1 MTLNCQPT
9 EKISMKKS
17 KKSASQSTRPPRRSK
32 STASSGNADQALLT
46 DDRSQFPAV
55 KRETLPRRIRVSVRD
70 NQIVVDQPVIVL
82 NRTRREEVVWIC
94 DAGRLE
100 VRFNPGNTP
109 FYCHSYR
116 ASLNGGCYSGI
127 PLNRRAQPQPYDYT
141 LMVTTPGEDG
151 RFLISPT
158 MYIYVQEQQSLIQE

>member
-1 MTLNCQPT
+1 
-9 EKISMKKS
+9 MKKS
-17 KKSASQSTRPPRRSK
+17 KKSAAESARPRRSRK
-32 STASSGNADQALLT
+32 RAAAAEYPNADQTLQAAAA
-46 DDRSQFPAV
+46 DRPQLPVA
-55 KRETLPRRIRVSVRD
+55 KRETQPRRIRVSVRD
-70 NQIVVDQPVIVL
+70 NQVVVDNPVMVL
-82 NRTRREEVVWIC
+82 NRTQREEVVWIC

-127 PLNRRAQPQPYDYT
+127 PLSRRAQSQPYDYT

-158 MYIYVQEQQSLIQE
+158 LYIYVQEQQSLIQE